1 MKTGSYRFSQIAIV
15 IMSIVFIL
23 NLILSRD
30 YNVFWI
36 VLSGGGKIMDY
47 LGASYKTVVEEFQLY
62 RLVTYGYTQPA
73 IWHLI
78 ANVFALWYV
87 GMYLTKKMGS
97 FKFVLVFHLGL
108 IAAGI
113 SMIMIFQSSFNYG
126 ASPAIFACIGVLIH
140 WVIRKRE
147 LWSEYKVQKGFH
159 FLFWYFIVSNFLSVG
174 TAVFHLLGFC
184 TGFILGFVIRDREV

>member
-1 MKTGSYRFSQIAIV
+1 MKIKSFRFTQIAIV
-15 IMSIVFIL
+15 LMGIVFIL

-36 VLSGGGKIMDY
+36 VLSGGGKIIDY

-73 IWHLI
+73 IWHLV
-78 ANVFALWYV
+78 ANAFALWYV
-87 GMYLTKKMGS
+87 GTYLEKKVGS
-97 FKFVLVFHLGL
+97 FKFVLIFHLGL

-113 SMIMIFQSSFNYG
+113 SMIVIFQNGFNYG
-126 ASPAIFACIGVLIH
+126 ASPAIFACIGVLIN
-140 WVIRKRE
+140 WMVCKRE
-147 LWSEYKVQKGFH
+147 LWREYKFQKGFN

-174 TAVFHLLGFC
+174 TAVIHLLGFC
-184 TGFILGFVIRDREV
+184 AGVILGFVLKDKGV